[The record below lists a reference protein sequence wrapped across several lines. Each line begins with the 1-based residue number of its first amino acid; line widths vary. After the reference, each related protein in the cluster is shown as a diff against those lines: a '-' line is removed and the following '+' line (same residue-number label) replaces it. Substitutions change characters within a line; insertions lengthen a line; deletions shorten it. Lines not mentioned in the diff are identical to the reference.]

1 MDLGLKGKV
10 ALVTGA
16 GSQIGFGKAIC
27 LTLAK
32 EGCDIIASDID
43 FDGTKK
49 TAAEVEA
56 LGRKALAV
64 KADVTKKAEVQEM
77 VRQALAKFGKIDIL
91 VNCAGIF
98 NDAHRPAGSGPGRNI
113 QVHCLDE
120 NPGGWP
126 KIRKFNPQTSSRQIP
141 GSGSGPLAY
150 NPFDPDIVLIY
161 GNPAR

>member
-1 MDLGLKGKV
+1 MLNHVLIVPDGNRRY
-10 ALVTGA
+10 
-16 GSQIGFGKAIC
+16 
-27 LTLAK
+27 AK
-32 EGCDIIASDID
+32 KKDID
-43 FDGTKK
+43 ISVVYKYISDDITTKLIK
-49 TAAEVEA
+49 EQ
-56 LGRKALAV
+56 LGEDFNVACVGIAGENL
-64 KADVTKKAEVQEM
+64 
-77 VRQALAKFGKIDIL
+77 VRY
-91 VNCAGIF
+91 AGIF